1 MARVPVVRA
10 FRLPIIAATVAT
22 ALSGCIQTARPV
34 AVAQPQRDL
43 DSIAYGRSYAMS
55 AAPAAYAAA
64 PVAAAYDKAYRL
76 DAGDKLRVV
85 VYGQDGLT
93 NAYAI
98 DAGGSITMPLIG
110 AVPARGRTPAG
121 LAAEI
126 TARLPRSLGGGGD
139 RILPSV
145 LHPRRSRSARSISLR
160 SKHECGERGR
170 DRGRIFAARAARS
183 SHADPHRQFRF
194 GARTG
199 AAWKFAQSRRYCSG
213 RRALVLGPHYRLR
226 LAVLL
231 AQMPA
236 EEAESSRPGDIGARF
251 VIARPLVTVETVLRA
266 RIHVDLDVGPLGP
279 DDVDIAERD
288 PSVLFTKM
296 KLGRD
301 FRLVIGEAHD
311 GAAVIAD
318 RGRQA

>member
-121 LAAEI
+121 VAPE
-126 TARLPRSLGGGGD
+126 
-139 RILPSV
+139 
-145 LHPRRSRSARSISLR
+145 
-160 SKHECGERGR
+160 
-170 DRGRIFAARAARS
+170 
-183 SHADPHRQFRF
+183 
-194 GARTG
+194 
-199 AAWKFAQSRRYCSG
+199 
-213 RRALVLGPHYRLR
+213 
-226 LAVLL
+226 
-231 AQMPA
+231 
-236 EEAESSRPGDIGARF
+236 IGAR
-251 VIARPLVTVETVLRA
+251 PRA
-266 RIHVDLDVGPLGP
+266 GFI
-279 DDVDIAERD
+279 RD
-288 PSVLFTKM
+288 PSVALQVQAYPPFFHPF
-296 KLGRD
+296 G
-301 FRLVIGEAHD
+301 V
-311 GAAVIAD
+311 AAP
-318 RGRQA
+318 RQ

>member
-43 DSIAYGRSYAMS
+43 DFIAYGRSYAMS

-126 TARLPRSLGGGGD
+126 TARLRGGY
-139 RILPSV
+139 I
-145 LHPRRSRSARSISLR
+145 
-160 SKHECGERGR
+160 
-170 DRGRIFAARAARS
+170 
-183 SHADPHRQFRF
+183 
-194 GARTG
+194 
-199 AAWKFAQSRRYCSG
+199 
-213 RRALVLGPHYRLR
+213 
-226 LAVLL
+226 
-231 AQMPA
+231 
-236 EEAESSRPGDIGARF
+236 
-251 VIARPLVTVETVLRA
+251 
-266 RIHVDLDVGPLGP
+266 
-279 DDVDIAERD
+279 RD
-288 PSVLFTKM
+288 PSVAVEIESYRPFFI
-296 KLGRD
+296 LGEVAAPGQYPYVPNMSVESAVAIAGGFSPRARRD
-301 FRLVIGEAHD
+301 QVTLTHTDSSGSVRVMAPLGSSLSPAIPFSSASAGSRT
-311 GAAVIAD
+311 
-318 RGRQA
+318 